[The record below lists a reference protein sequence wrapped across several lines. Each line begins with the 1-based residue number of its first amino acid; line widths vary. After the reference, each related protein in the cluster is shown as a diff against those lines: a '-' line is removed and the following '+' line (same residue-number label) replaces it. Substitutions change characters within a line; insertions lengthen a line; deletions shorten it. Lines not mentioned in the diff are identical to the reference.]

1 MTKVGIV
8 GIGDM
13 GSGIAK
19 NLMANGFEVCG
30 LDLDKKRMQAFTEAG
45 GIPAKT
51 LAEVGKDAQAVFVM
65 VMTGAQAEAVIL
77 GEAGLAAHMPQGAS
91 IILTATI
98 KPAEAEQIAHKLAS
112 SAVHLIDSPVSG
124 GFPGAQSGSLTMMA
138 AGSEDALTSCREI
151 MEAVS
156 ATIHIVGDAAPKG
169 QMVKACLQ
177 SIIGSVFSSVF
188 EAASLAAKAGIKGE
202 TLFNV
207 VSTSG
212 AGCGVARTAL
222 ENIIDRKFE
231 GTGSHIATMH
241 KDLTICLSMAEQ
253 LGVPLHTASTAMQLF
268 HAGKSKYPQGDNWVV
283 TRVLEEIVGAELH
296 R

>member
-19 NLMANGFEVCG
+19 NLMASGFEVCG
-30 LDLDKKRMQAFTEAG
+30 LDLDKKRMRAFTEAG
-45 GIPAKT
+45 GIQAKT

-138 AGSEDALTSCREI
+138 AGSDDALTSCREI

-177 SIIGSVFSSVF
+177 SIIGSVFSLSLRRHRWRPKR
-188 EAASLAAKAGIKGE
+188 ASRARHYSMWSRLPGQ
-202 TLFNV
+202 
-207 VSTSG
+207 G
-212 AGCGVARTAL
+212 AGLRAQPLKILLT
-222 ENIIDRKFE
+222 EN
-231 GTGSHIATMH
+231 
-241 KDLTICLSMAEQ
+241 
-253 LGVPLHTASTAMQLF
+253 
-268 HAGKSKYPQGDNWVV
+268 SKAQAAILPPC
-283 TRVLEEIVGAELH
+283 TRI
-296 R
+296 

>member
-19 NLMANGFEVCG
+19 NLMASGFEVCG
-30 LDLDKKRMQAFTEAG
+30 LDLDKNRMRAFTEAG
-45 GIPAKT
+45 GIQAKT

-65 VMTGAQAEAVIL
+65 VMTGAQADAVIL

-98 KPAEAEQIAHKLAS
+98 KPAEAEQIAHKLAN

-138 AGSEDALTSCREI
+138 AGSDDALTSCCEI